1 MRSAKMLE
9 RRRKVDV
16 SRIMVFW
23 FDAHGANLPKVQPAA
38 ERPGFASGLSAVA
51 PPRRECRKMWS
62 GTMFARLTSDCGSP

>member
-9 RRRKVDV
+9 RQRKVDV

-38 ERPGFASGLSAVA
+38 ERPGFASGPSVVA
-51 PPRRECRKMWS
+51 SLWLLHSGENAERCDREQCSR
-62 GTMFARLTSDCGSP
+62 G

>member
-9 RRRKVDV
+9 RQRKVDV

-38 ERPGFASGLSAVA
+38 ERAGLPAK
-51 PPRRECRKMWS
+51 PF
-62 GTMFARLTSDCGSP
+62 GGSPATASEL